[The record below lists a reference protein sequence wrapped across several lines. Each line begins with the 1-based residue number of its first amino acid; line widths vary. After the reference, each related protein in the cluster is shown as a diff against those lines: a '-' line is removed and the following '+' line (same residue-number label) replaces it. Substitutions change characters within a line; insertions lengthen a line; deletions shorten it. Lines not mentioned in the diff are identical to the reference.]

1 MLTGSHASRA
11 KSEPISLAA
20 LGGARGAYLTSRSHP
35 GNGFGDADLWIL
47 PKGRSSSRPIATFL
61 GAGTDLARVGGH
73 NDYALVGSSA
83 DGSTWL
89 VRVFHWPGLAAFA
102 DCDELFAIRTD
113 GSPAVSLGQAAR
125 TSPFVGGIP
134 VGFLS
139 PDGRRRAY
147 SWILASSR
155 IGDTGQRDQHP
166 TGSAKCE
173 SSYVA
178 EWAPNGRSV
187 AVGCDGAVA
196 IVDDPSGRSRLVAL
210 PDGMMPYAI
219 RWTDDGQ
226 RLLIGSVDG
235 GHPRFD
241 LQILSIAIS
250 SDEISVVDRVDP
262 TSFELT
268 DTLAFRP
275 TFSPDGHSLMV
286 VGSRAEADYDHAVIY
301 VVRTRGGLPREVLDG
316 YQVSGSREDSGGRA
330 TARRWRTCAAAG
342 RRRASDYRRSWSV
355 RTSGHGGSRL
365 SPCCP
370 IHT

>member
-1 MLTGSHASRA
+1 MDSG
-11 KSEPISLAA
+11 
-20 LGGARGAYLTSRSHP
+20 
-35 GNGFGDADLWIL
+35 
-47 PKGRSSSRPIATFL
+47 
-61 GAGTDLARVGGH
+61 V
-73 NDYALVGSSA
+73 
-83 DGSTWL
+83 
-89 VRVFHWPGLAAFA
+89 
-102 DCDELFAIRTD
+102 
-113 GSPAVSLGQAAR
+113 VS
-125 TSPFVGGIP
+125 
-134 VGFLS
+134 
-139 PDGRRRAY
+139 
-147 SWILASSR
+147 

-316 YQVSGSREDSGGRA
+316 YQVSGSRGFWWSRDGTSMAYVRGSGPTSGERLPAELVREDLR
-330 TARRWRTCAAAG
+330 ARRLTTVAVLPDSYLTG
-342 RRRASDYRRSWSV
+342 V
-355 RTSGHGGSRL
+355 FEL
-365 SPCCP
+365 P
-370 IHT
+370 